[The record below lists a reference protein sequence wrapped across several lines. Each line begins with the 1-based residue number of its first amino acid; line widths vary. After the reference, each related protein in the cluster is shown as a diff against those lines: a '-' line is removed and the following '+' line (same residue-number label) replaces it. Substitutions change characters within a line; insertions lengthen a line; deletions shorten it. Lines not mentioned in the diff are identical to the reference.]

1 MRLLVYGINYAPEL
15 TGTGKYT
22 AEMAEALAARGHD
35 VRVVTAPPYY
45 PEWRVAEGWS
55 SWRYRRETRCGV
67 TVWRAPLWVP
77 ARPRGTTR
85 LLHLASFAL
94 TSAVPMALQ
103 LRWRPD
109 VVMVVA
115 PTLLCAPAALAVAR
129 ATGGKTWLH
138 VQDFEVDAAFGLGLL
153 DNARAARIARTME
166 RALLTR
172 FDVVSSIS
180 TKMVERLQT
189 LGVEESKVFCAQ
201 NWVDVETIR
210 PLGRESTYRSEL
222 SIPNDA
228 KVVLYAG
235 NMGKKQGLEH
245 LAAAAALLAN
255 RTDIHFVFCGE
266 GPTKAKL
273 AKRCAG
279 LSNCRIIGLQPV
291 ERLNE
296 LLNFADIHALP
307 QRADAADLVMP
318 SKLTGMMA
326 SGRAIIAMARA
337 GTELYDAVASRGVVV
352 EPDNAHA
359 LAAAIAALADDEP
372 RRAVLG
378 AAARRYAQNALSPL
392 AVFGRIEA
400 KLLEC
405 TLQARGATAAGE
417 DFAHRRFYSLEP
429 SAATQADVAD
439 ERGNEGG
446 AVRRAGSGVR
456 SDTTTNDRTPPER

>member
-45 PEWRVAEGWS
+45 PEWRIAEGWS
-55 SWRYRRETRCGV
+55 AWRYRREIRRGV
-67 TVWRAPLWVP
+67 RVWRAPLWVP
-77 ARPRGTTR
+77 NRPSGTTR
-85 LLHLASFAL
+85 LLHLASFVL
-94 TSAVPMALQ
+94 SSVVPMALQ

-115 PTLLCAPAALAVAR
+115 PTLLCAPAALVVACL
-129 ATGGKTWLH
+129 TGGKAWLH
-138 VQDFEVDAAFGLGLL
+138 VQDFEVDAAFSLGLL
-153 DNARAARIARTME
+153 DNARAARIARVIE

-189 LGVEESKVFCAQ
+189 LGVEALKVLCAQ

-210 PLGRESTYRSEL
+210 PLDRRSAYRHEL

-235 NMGKKQGLEH
+235 NMGTKQGLEH
-245 LAAAAALLAN
+245 LAAAAALLVD
-255 RTDIHFVFCGE
+255 RVDIRFVFCGE
-266 GPTKAKL
+266 GPTKSEL

-291 ERLNE
+291 DRLNE
-296 LLNFADIHALP
+296 LLNLADIHALP

-337 GTELYDAVASRGVVV
+337 GTELYDVVATRGVVV
-352 EPDNAHA
+352 NPDDAHA
-359 LAAAIAALADDEP
+359 FAAAIAALADDPP
-372 RRAVLG
+372 RRAALG
-378 AAARRYAQNALSPL
+378 AAARLYAQNELSPV
-392 AVFGRIEA
+392 AIFGRIEA

-405 TLQARGATAAGE
+405 TLQVRAASAAKKYRVSRC
-417 DFAHRRFYSLEP
+417 FRRRREP
-429 SAATQADVAD
+429 SG
-439 ERGNEGG
+439 R
-446 AVRRAGSGVR
+446 
-456 SDTTTNDRTPPER
+456 DR

>member
-1 MRLLVYGINYAPEL
+1 MRLLVYGVNYAPEL

-55 SWRYRRETRCGV
+55 SWRYRRETRSGV
-67 TVWRAPLWVP
+67 KVWRAPLWVP
-77 ARPRGTTR
+77 ARPSGTTR
-85 LLHLASFAL
+85 LLHLALFAL
-94 TSAVPMALQ
+94 SSAVPMALQ
-103 LRWRPD
+103 MRWRPD

-115 PTLLCAPAALAVAR
+115 PTLLCAPVALAVAR
-129 ATGGKTWLH
+129 AVGGKTWLH
-138 VQDFEVDAAFGLGLL
+138 VQDFEVDAAFSLGLL
-153 DNARAARIARTME
+153 DNARVARIARAIE

-189 LGVEESKVFCAQ
+189 LGVEELKVFYAQ

-210 PLGRESTYRSEL
+210 PLDRISDYRREL
-222 SIPNDA
+222 SLPDDA

-245 LAAAAALLAN
+245 LAAAAALLVE
-255 RTDIHFVFCGE
+255 RGDIRFVFCGE
-266 GPTKAKL
+266 GPTKAEL
-273 AKRCAG
+273 VKRCAG

-291 ERLNE
+291 DRLNE
-296 LLNFADIHALP
+296 LLNLADIHVLP

-326 SGRAIIAMARA
+326 SGRAIIATALE
-337 GTELYDAVASRGVVV
+337 GTELYDVVASRGVVV
-352 EPDNAHA
+352 KPDDAHA
-359 LAAAIAALADDEP
+359 LAEAIAALADDAP
-372 RRAVLG
+372 RRAALG
-378 AAARRYAQNALSPL
+378 AAARRYAQNNLSPV

-400 KLLEC
+400 KLIEC
-405 TLQARGATAAGE
+405 TLKVRAASAVKKQRARRC
-417 DFAHRRFYSLEP
+417 FRRRREP
-429 SAATQADVAD
+429 SG
-439 ERGNEGG
+439 R
-446 AVRRAGSGVR
+446 
-456 SDTTTNDRTPPER
+456 DR